1 MDYTNP
7 HSCQHC
13 ETILLSRPEDQP
25 DLYEGSEPRQSLLLL
40 QALRALREKDP
51 IIKRLENTF
60 FLEVNAETTA
70 RFVADGCLFYQ
81 FISTGLER
89 IASQPQQRVRR
100 ILKGYR
106 RVPLANSSA
115 PRIPGRDLILV
126 ELRENAVEI
135 SAAYNTKDGDLH
147 LERSPTLLHNCIFN
161 VFTEKGSRVAEKFE
175 ATAHTN
181 ISSDESFT
189 QIRGWLQNCVQ
200 NHPECS
206 HPASEFVPTRLL
218 KVWTSQGRRLIQL
231 IESDGSPVRYTALS
245 YCWGGE
251 QDVRTTRSTFS
262 RHRTRI
268 NFQDLPQTIRDA
280 VVVTEK
286 LGLEYLWVDAL
297 CIIQDDEEDRA
308 REIDLMGHVYEKAEV
323 TIMASRAEAV
333 QAGFLQNLLSYG
345 HEKPDWVFK
354 LHYRDL
360 SGQLSPVVI
369 APTRFRTPVD
379 YLSARAWAF
388 QERLFSYRILEYSST
403 CVHWSCQSQR
413 DCDRQGGK
421 CSAAELEKGI
431 EIFRGLPDHN
441 SAVSIATWHNL
452 VDAFSQKSLTL
463 ARDRLPAIA
472 GIAERFGVLS
482 DVGYLAGIWKSSL
495 PSGLLW
501 IVDKYALR
509 SYADRAYQPRS
520 STYLAPSW
528 SWASTT
534 QPINNRVYVGH
545 GVPKADLVR
554 VDIGHQVQGTKYGA
568 VTYGYLTLRGFLTPV
583 LWTSPRE
590 TDRYSYGTIT
600 QGQTMLSI
608 AICGDGVELDLLSN
622 GSNSFQ
628 AYLLVL
634 VSDDD
639 MTRVTGLILRK
650 HPEDGD
656 RYSRL
661 GVFDVPY
668 CMADREKYPR
678 MARGLLEGEPEEVT
692 IM

>member
-1 MDYTNP
+1 MDYGKP
-7 HSCQHC
+7 HSCEHC

-25 DLYEGSEPRQSLLLL
+25 DLHEGSEPRQSLLLL
-40 QALRALREKDP
+40 KALRSLREKDP

-60 FLEVNAETTA
+60 LLEVNAEKTA

-89 IASQPQQRVRR
+89 IASQSRKHRVRR
-100 ILKGYR
+100 ALGSNR
-106 RVPLANSSA
+106 RA
-115 PRIPGRDLILV
+115 PRADNRIPGEDLILV
-126 ELRENAVEI
+126 ELKENAVEI
-135 SAAYNTKDGDLH
+135 SAAYDTKNGDLH
-147 LERSPTLLHNCIFN
+147 LQSSPTLLHNCVFS
-161 VFTEKGSRVAEKFE
+161 VFTEKGSPAAEKFE
-175 ATAHTN
+175 ATAHVN
-181 ISSDESFT
+181 ISSEESFARV
-189 QIRGWLQNCVQ
+189 RGWLQNCIQ

-206 HPASEFVPTRLL
+206 HPASAFVPTRLL
-218 KVWTSQGRRLIQL
+218 KIWTSQGRRLIQL
-231 IESDGSPVRYTALS
+231 IEPDGNPERYAALS

-251 QDVRTTRSTFS
+251 QDVRTTKHTFS

-268 NFQDLPQTIRDA
+268 NFQDLPQTIKDA

-333 QAGFLQNLLSYG
+333 QAGFLENLLSYG

-369 APTRFRTPVD
+369 APVRFRTPVD

-421 CSAAELEKGI
+421 CSATELEKGI

-441 SAVSIATWHNL
+441 SAVSIMTWHKL

-463 ARDRLPAIA
+463 AHDRLPAIG
-472 GIAERFGVLS
+472 GIAERFGLLS
-482 DVGYLAGIWKSSL
+482 DVDYLAGIWRSSL

-501 IVDKYALR
+501 IVDRYALR
-509 SYADRAYQPRS
+509 LDADKSHQPRS
-520 STYLAPSW
+520 SAYLAPSW

-534 QPINNRVYVGH
+534 RPINNRVYVGH
-545 GVPKADLVR
+545 GVSKADLVR
-554 VDIGHQVQGTKYGA
+554 VDIGHQVEGTKYGG
-568 VTYGYLTLRGFLTPV
+568 VTHGYLTMRGFLTPV
-583 LWTSPRE
+583 VWTLPKE
-590 TDRYSYGTIT
+590 TDRYGDGQIT
-600 QGQTMLSI
+600 QGHSKLSV
-608 AICGDGVELDLLSN
+608 AICADGKKTDLRSEGAN
-622 GSNSFQ
+622 NIQ

-634 VSDDD
+634 VSNDDT
-639 MTRVTGLILRK
+639 TRVTGLILRK
-650 HPEDGD
+650 RPGDGD

-668 CMADREKYPR
+668 CQADREKYPR
-678 MARGLLEGEPEEVT
+678 MARGLLQGEPDEVT
-692 IM
+692 II